1 MHKNLR
7 RHMAKHE
14 VSPIGLMCC
23 PVPGCQY
30 SNTRADK
37 IKAHAERHRS
47 GKPVKTALIPRV
59 RQKSPRTHKP
69 GVEKPPENHS
79 KNNDNENDVEQ
90 NFVIVIPM
98 EMASIVE
105 SMNEAEGDVKATICS
120 D

>member
-1 MHKNLR
+1 
-7 RHMAKHE
+7 MAKHE

-47 GKPVKTALIPRV
+47 GKPVKTAMIPRV
-59 RQKSPRTHKP
+59 RQKSPRAPKP
-69 GVEKPPENHS
+69 SVEKAPGNQS
-79 KNNDNENDVEQ
+79 KNNDSENDLDQ
-90 NFVIVIPM
+90 NIVIVIPM

-105 SMNEAEGDVKATICS
+105 EMNDADRDAKS
-120 D
+120 DNS

>member
-14 VSPIGLMCC
+14 ASPIGLMCC

-47 GKPVKTALIPRV
+47 GKPVKAALIPRA
-59 RQKSPRTHKP
+59 RQKSPRTPKP
-69 GVEKPPENHS
+69 GVEKQPGNQT
-79 KNNDNENDVEQ
+79 KNSENDLDQ
-90 NFVIVIPM
+90 NLVILIPM
-98 EMASIVE
+98 EIASIVE
-105 SMNEAEGDVKATICS
+105 GINDADKDDNTTS
-120 D
+120 